1 MRQKRI
7 GFRFLKRRMLEF
19 AFGSGGALM
28 CGKELKKLA
37 KRRSIITQSRIAAAV
52 FLCSVNVAQF
62 ALAQPI
68 AQVRPDAG
76 QLLEQQ
82 RDRVPPPARPD
93 REVMPH
99 EEQPRPAM
107 RGSASL
113 KVTVKQF
120 HITGNRIYSEAAL
133 LPALKDSLGKELDF
147 EGLTEAANSLRAY
160 YRANGYFL
168 AQAYLPTQEIK
179 DGVVEIAILEGR
191 LGTIELKPDPAA
203 RLRPD
208 FARGI
213 LDQHLKEG
221 DPITETGLERPLLL
235 LSDLPNVVV
244 SSEIGPSTKAIGAA
258 DLRVNVK
265 ESGGLISGYADLD
278 NAGNRFTG
286 EWRTGVNVN
295 VNNLSGYG
303 DQLSL
308 RATLTNERMSFVRAA
323 VSAPVGYRGT
333 RVGISFA
340 NFAYSLQKDFA
351 AIGAHGEGSVT
362 SIYGLHPF
370 IRTRNANLIGQ
381 LSYENKMLKDR
392 IDTTNT
398 IEDRKIDTVKVGLVG
413 DLRDRLFGGA
423 LNSFSATYTE
433 GTLDLNPVA
442 LAAADIGVTGLKT
455 QGKFAKG
462 NFDLRR
468 LQLLT
473 ENINLLLALSGQL
486 ASRNLASAE
495 KMSLGGASGVRAY
508 PTGQGIGDQGFL
520 FTTELRY
527 NVPKF
532 QIWSGDVTV
541 MGFYDAGRVRV
552 SHSPLASSTSPNY
565 VGISALGVGVSIG
578 KDNDFLLRTTI
589 GWRGEND
596 TPDADVVRR
605 EPRVWV
611 QAIKWF

>member
-1 MRQKRI
+1 M
-7 GFRFLKRRMLEF
+7 LKF

-28 CGKELKKLA
+28 CGR
-37 KRRSIITQSRIAAAV
+37 KRDNTAGRPGLGSLDHRGA
-52 FLCSVNVAQF
+52 FLIL
-62 ALAQPI
+62 ALAASQAAF
-68 AQVRPDAG
+68 AQLAPLAQIRPDAG

-82 RDRVPPPARPD
+82 RDRVPPPARTD
-93 REVMPH
+93 QEVLPR

-113 KVTVKQF
+113 KVQVKRF
-120 HITGNRIYSEAAL
+120 VISGNRIYSEAEL
-133 LPALKDSLGKELDF
+133 LPTLRESLGKELDF
-147 EGLTEAANSLRAY
+147 EGLNEAANSVRAF

-168 AQAYLPTQEIK
+168 AQAYLPAQQIK
-179 DGVVEIAILEGR
+179 DGVVEIAVLEGR
-191 LGTIELKPDPAA
+191 MGTIELKPDPKA

-208 FARGI
+208 FAQGV

-221 DPITETGLERPLLL
+221 DAITEVGLERPLLL

-265 ESGGLISGYADLD
+265 DSGGIISGYADFD

-286 EWRTGVNVN
+286 ENRLGVNLN
-295 VNNLSGYG
+295 ANNLSGYG
-303 DQLSL
+303 DQLSV
-308 RATLTNERMSFVRAA
+308 RATTTNERMTFVRAA
-323 VSAPVGYRGT
+323 VSAPVGYSGT
-333 RVGISFA
+333 RLGISYASFS
-340 NFAYSLQKDFA
+340 YSLERDFA
-351 AIGAHGEGSVT
+351 AIEAHGTGTVT
-362 SIYGLHPF
+362 SLYGLYPF

-381 LSYENKMLKDR
+381 ISYENKMLKDR

-398 IEDRKIDTVKVGLVG
+398 IEDRKINTTKLGLVG

-423 LNSFSATYTE
+423 LNSFSVTYTE
-433 GTLDLNPVA
+433 GTLKLNPVA
-442 LAAADIGVTGLKT
+442 VATADLGVTGLRT
-455 QGKFAKG
+455 QGKFSKI

-473 ENINLLLALSGQL
+473 ENMNLLVALSGQY
-486 ASRNLASAE
+486 ANKNLTSAE
-495 KMSLGGASGVRAY
+495 KMSLGGANGVRAY
-508 PTGQGIGDQGFL
+508 PTGQGIGDEGFI

-532 QIWSGDVTV
+532 QIFSGDLTFI
-541 MGFYDAGRVRV
+541 GFYDAGRVQIN
-552 SHSPLASSTSPNY
+552 STPLPTSTSANF
-565 VGISALGVGVSIG
+565 VGISAFGVGFSIG
-578 KDNDFLLRTTI
+578 KDNDFLVKTTLA
-589 GWRGEND
+589 WRGEND

-605 EPRVWV
+605 EPRVWF

>member
-1 MRQKRI
+1 
-7 GFRFLKRRMLEF
+7 MLEF
-19 AFGSGGALM
+19 AFGPGGALM
-28 CGKELKKLA
+28 CGKKQEQQSA
-37 KRRSIITQSRIAAAV
+37 KRRNLRTSSLTLAALAWSIAGPYAAFAQSV
-52 FLCSVNVAQF
+52 PQVAQ
-62 ALAQPI
+62 L
-68 AQVRPDAG
+68 RPDAG
-76 QLLEQQ
+76 QILEQQ

-93 REVMPH
+93 REVMPR

-120 HITGNRIYSEAAL
+120 HITGNRIYSETDL
-133 LPALKDSLGKELDF
+133 QPALKDSIGKELDF
-147 EGLTEAANSLRAY
+147 EGLTEAANSVRAF

-168 AQAYLPTQEIK
+168 AQAYLPAQQIK

-191 LGTIELKPDPAA
+191 LGTVELKPDPAS
-203 RLRPD
+203 RLRPE

-244 SSEIGPSTKAIGAA
+244 SSEIGPSTRAIGAA

-265 ESGGLISGYADLD
+265 ESGGIISGYADLD

-295 VNNLSGYG
+295 ANNLSGYG
-303 DQLSL
+303 DQLSM

-323 VSAPVGYRGT
+323 ISAPVAYSGT
-333 RVGISFA
+333 RAGISVAQFS
-340 NFAYSLQKDFA
+340 YSLQKDFS
-351 AIGAHGEGSVT
+351 AIGAHGEGTVT
-362 SIYGLHPF
+362 SLYALHPF

-381 LSYENKMLKDR
+381 ISYENKMLKDR
-392 IDTTNT
+392 IDTTNS
-398 IEDRKIDTVKVGLVG
+398 IEDRKINTVKLGLVG
-413 DLRDRLFGGA
+413 DLRDRIFGGA
-423 LNSFSATYTE
+423 LNSFSVTYTD
-433 GTLDLNPVA
+433 GTLGLNPIAVA
-442 LAAADIGVTGLKT
+442 IADQGVTGLKT
-455 QGKFAKG
+455 QGKFSKA
-462 NFDLRR
+462 NFDVRR
-468 LQLLT
+468 LQLIT
-473 ENINLLLALSGQL
+473 EDLNLLVALSGQF
-486 ASRNLASAE
+486 ADKNLASAE

-520 FTTELRY
+520 FSTELRY

-532 QIWSGDVTV
+532 QLWSGDVTV
-541 MGFYDAGRVRV
+541 MGFYDAGRVKV
-552 SHSPLASSTSPNY
+552 NTSPLATATTPNFI
-565 VGISALGVGVSIG
+565 GLSALGVGMSVG
-578 KDNDFLLRTTI
+578 KDNDFLLKTTLA
-589 GWRGEND
+589 WRGEND
-596 TPDADVVRR
+596 TPDADTVRR

>member
-1 MRQKRI
+1 
-7 GFRFLKRRMLEF
+7 
-19 AFGSGGALM
+19 M
-28 CGKELKKLA
+28 CGKELKKSATRCNRFALNA
-37 KRRSIITQSRIAAAV
+37 IAIAVLSSFGAAH
-52 FLCSVNVAQF
+52 FAFAQPVAQ
-62 ALAQPI
+62 L
-68 AQVRPDAG
+68 RPDAG

-120 HITGNRIYSEAAL
+120 HITGNRIYAEDQL
-133 LPALKDSLGKELDF
+133 LPILKDSVGKELDF
-147 EGLTEAANSLRAY
+147 EGLIEAANSVRAY

-168 AQAYLPTQEIK
+168 AQAYLPAQQIK

-191 LGTIELKPDPAA
+191 LGTVELKPDPAS

-258 DLRVNVK
+258 DLRVNIK
-265 ESGGLISGYADLD
+265 ESGNIISGYADLD

-295 VNNLSGYG
+295 ANNLTGFG
-303 DQLSL
+303 DQLSV
-308 RATLTNERMSFVRAA
+308 RGTITNERMSFVRAA
-323 VSAPVGYRGT
+323 ISAPAAYSGT

-340 NFAYSLQKDFA
+340 QFSYSLQKDFA
-351 AIGAHGEGSVT
+351 AIGAHGEGTVT

-381 LSYENKMLKDR
+381 FSYENKMLKDR
-392 IDTTNT
+392 IETTNS
-398 IEDRKIDTVKVGLVG
+398 IEDRKIDSFKLGLVG
-413 DLRDRLFGGA
+413 DMRDRLFGGA
-423 LNSFSATYTE
+423 LNSFSVTYTE
-433 GTLDLNPVA
+433 GVLELNPVA
-442 LAAADIGVTGLKT
+442 VATADLGVTGLRT
-455 QGKFAKG
+455 QGKFTKG
-462 NFDLRR
+462 NFDFRR
-468 LQLLT
+468 LQLIT
-473 ENINLLLALSGQL
+473 ENLNLLVALSGQL
-486 ASRNLASAE
+486 ANKNLASAE

-520 FTTELRY
+520 FSTELRY

-532 QIWSGDVTV
+532 QIFSGDVTFV
-541 MGFYDAGRVRV
+541 GFYDAGRVRV
-552 SHSPLASSTSPNY
+552 NHSPLATSTSANF
-565 VGISALGVGVSIG
+565 VGLSALGVGLSIG
-578 KDNDFLLRTTI
+578 KDNDFLVKTTVA
-589 GWRGEND
+589 WRGEND

>member
-1 MRQKRI
+1 MCGNTQELHSATRR
-7 GFRFLKRRMLEF
+7 KRRTHRHL
-19 AFGSGGALM
+19 LLDVLV
-28 CGKELKKLA
+28 C
-37 KRRSIITQSRIAAAV
+37 SIAGTSA
-52 FLCSVNVAQF
+52 
-62 ALAQPI
+62 ALAQPLPQL

-76 QLLEQQ
+76 QILEQQ
-82 RDRVPPPARPD
+82 RDRVPPPARPESD
-93 REVMPH
+93 VLPR

-120 HITGNRIYSEAAL
+120 HITGNRIYSEAEL
-133 LPALKDSLGKELDF
+133 QPALKDSLGKELDF
-147 EGLTEAANSLRAY
+147 EGLTEAANSVRAY

-168 AQAYLPTQEIK
+168 AQAYLPAQQIR

-191 LGTIELKPDPAA
+191 LGNIELKPDPAS
-203 RLRPD
+203 RLRPE
-208 FARGI
+208 FAKGV
-213 LDQHLKEG
+213 LDQHLREG

-244 SSEIGPSTKAIGAA
+244 SSEIGPSTRAIGAA

-265 ESGGLISGYADLD
+265 ESGGIISGFADLD

-295 VNNLSGYG
+295 ANNLSGYG

-323 VSAPVGYRGT
+323 ISAPVAYSGT
-333 RVGISFA
+333 RAGISIAQFD
-340 NFAYSLQKDFA
+340 YSLQKDFA
-351 AIGAHGEGSVT
+351 AIGAHGEGTVT
-362 SIYGLHPF
+362 SLYALHPF

-381 LSYENKMLKDR
+381 ISYENKILKDR
-392 IDTTNT
+392 IDTTNS
-398 IEDRKIDTVKVGLVG
+398 IEDRKINTVKLGLVG

-423 LNSFSATYTE
+423 LNSFSVTYTD
-433 GTLDLNPVA
+433 GTLDLNPPALVIA
-442 LAAADIGVTGLKT
+442 DLAATGLKT
-455 QGKFAKG
+455 RGKFSKA
-462 NFDLRR
+462 NFDIRR

-473 ENINLLLALSGQL
+473 ENVNLLVALSGQF
-486 ASRNLASAE
+486 ADKNLASAE

-532 QIWSGDVTV
+532 QLWTGDVTFT
-541 MGFYDAGRVRV
+541 GFYDAGRVKV
-552 SHSPLASSTSPNY
+552 NMTPLASSTTPNF
-565 VGISALGVGVSIG
+565 VGLSALGVGMSVG
-578 KDNDFLLRTTI
+578 KDNDFLLKTTLA
-589 GWRGEND
+589 WRGEND
-596 TPDADVVRR
+596 TPDADTVRR

>member
-1 MRQKRI
+1 
-7 GFRFLKRRMLEF
+7 MLEF

-28 CGKELKKLA
+28 CGKKQEQQSA
-37 KRRSIITQSRIAAAV
+37 KRRKLRTSSLTLAALAWSIAGPHAAFGQSAPQ
-52 FLCSVNVAQF
+52 VAQ
-62 ALAQPI
+62 L
-68 AQVRPDAG
+68 RPDAG
-76 QLLEQQ
+76 QILEQQ

-93 REVMPH
+93 REVMPR

-120 HITGNRIYSEAAL
+120 HISGNRIYSEAEL
-133 LPALKDSLGKELDF
+133 QPALKDSIGKELDF
-147 EGLTEAANSLRAY
+147 EGLTEAANSVRAF

-168 AQAYLPTQEIK
+168 AQAYLPAQQIK

-191 LGTIELKPDPAA
+191 LGTVELKPDPAS

-244 SSEIGPSTKAIGAA
+244 SSEIGPSTRAIGAA

-265 ESGGLISGYADLD
+265 ESGGIISGYADLD

-286 EWRTGVNVN
+286 EWRTGVNLN
-295 VNNLSGYG
+295 ANNLSGYG
-303 DQLSL
+303 DQLSM

-323 VSAPVGYRGT
+323 ISAPVAYSGT
-333 RVGISFA
+333 RAGISVAQFS
-340 NFAYSLQKDFA
+340 YSLQKDFS
-351 AIGAHGEGSVT
+351 AIGAHGEGTVT
-362 SIYGLHPF
+362 SFYALHPF

-381 LSYENKMLKDR
+381 ISYENKMLKDR
-392 IDTTNT
+392 IDTTNS
-398 IEDRKIDTVKVGLVG
+398 IEDRKINTVKLGLVG
-413 DLRDRLFGGA
+413 DLRDRIFGGA
-423 LNSFSATYTE
+423 LNSFSVSYTD
-433 GTLDLNPVA
+433 GTLGLNPIAVA
-442 LAAADIGVTGLKT
+442 IADQGVTGLKT
-455 QGKFAKG
+455 QGKFSKA
-462 NFDLRR
+462 NFDMRR
-468 LQLLT
+468 LQLIS
-473 ENINLLLALSGQL
+473 ENINLLVALSGQF
-486 ASRNLASAE
+486 ADKNLASAE

-520 FTTELRY
+520 FSTELRY

-532 QIWSGDVTV
+532 QLWSGDVTV
-541 MGFYDAGRVRV
+541 MGFYDAGRVKV
-552 SHSPLASSTSPNY
+552 NTSPLVTSTAPNFI
-565 VGISALGVGVSIG
+565 GLSALGVGMSVG
-578 KDNDFLLRTTI
+578 KDNDFLLKTTLA
-589 GWRGEND
+589 WRGEND
-596 TPDADVVRR
+596 TPDADTVRR

>member
-1 MRQKRI
+1 
-7 GFRFLKRRMLEF
+7 MLEF

-28 CGKELKKLA
+28 CGRELEKSA
-37 KRRSIITQSRIAAAV
+37 KRRNCFARNRIAIAV
-52 FLCSVNVAQF
+52 LSSVTATQF
-62 ALAQPI
+62 ALAQPV
-68 AQVRPDAG
+68 AQLRPDAG

-120 HITGNRIYSEAAL
+120 HITGNRIYAEDQL
-133 LPALKDSLGKELDF
+133 LPILKDSVGKELDF
-147 EGLTEAANSLRAY
+147 EGLIEAANSVRAY

-168 AQAYLPTQEIK
+168 AQAYLPAQQIK

-191 LGTIELKPDPAA
+191 LGTVELKPDPAS

-258 DLRVNVK
+258 DLRVNIK
-265 ESGGLISGYADLD
+265 ESGNIISGYADLD

-286 EWRTGVNVN
+286 EWRTGINVN
-295 VNNLSGYG
+295 ANNLTGFG
-303 DQLSL
+303 DQLSV
-308 RATLTNERMSFVRAA
+308 RGTITNERMSFVRAA
-323 VSAPVGYRGT
+323 ISAPAAYSGT

-340 NFAYSLQKDFA
+340 SFSYSLQKDFA
-351 AIGAHGEGSVT
+351 AIGAHGEGTVT

-381 LSYENKMLKDR
+381 FSYENKMLKDR
-392 IDTTNT
+392 IETTNS
-398 IEDRKIDTVKVGLVG
+398 IEDRKIDSFKLGLVG
-413 DLRDRLFGGA
+413 DMRDRLFGGA
-423 LNSFSATYTE
+423 LNSFSVTYTE
-433 GTLDLNPVA
+433 GVLELNPVA
-442 LAAADIGVTGLKT
+442 VATADVGVTGLRT
-455 QGKFAKG
+455 QGKFSKG
-462 NFDLRR
+462 NFDFRR
-468 LQLLT
+468 LQLIT
-473 ENINLLLALSGQL
+473 EDLNLLVALSGQL
-486 ASRNLASAE
+486 ANKNLASAE

-520 FTTELRY
+520 FSTELRY

-532 QIWSGDVTV
+532 QIFSGDVTF

-552 SHSPLASSTSPNY
+552 NHSPLATSTSANF
-565 VGISALGVGVSIG
+565 VGLSSVGVGLSIG
-578 KDNDFLLRTTI
+578 KDN
-589 GWRGEND
+589 
-596 TPDADVVRR
+596 
-605 EPRVWV
+605 
-611 QAIKWF
+611 

>member
-1 MRQKRI
+1 
-7 GFRFLKRRMLEF
+7 ML
-19 AFGSGGALM
+19 
-28 CGKELKKLA
+28 
-37 KRRSIITQSRIAAAV
+37 V
-52 FLCSVNVAQF
+52 
-62 ALAQPI
+62 ALACSLAGTHAAFAQPVPQI
-68 AQVRPDAG
+68 AQLRPDAG
-76 QLLEQQ
+76 QILEQQ

-93 REVMPH
+93 AEVMPR

-113 KVTVKQF
+113 KVTVTQF
-120 HITGNRIYSEAAL
+120 RISGNRIYSDPEL
-133 LPALKDSLGKELDF
+133 QPALKESLGKELDF
-147 EGLTEAANSLRAY
+147 EGLTEAANSVRAF

-168 AQAYLPTQEIK
+168 AQAYLPAQQIK

-191 LGTIELKPDPAA
+191 LGTIELKPDPAS

-265 ESGGLISGYADLD
+265 ESGGIISGYADLD

-295 VNNLSGYG
+295 ANNLSGYG

-323 VSAPVGYRGT
+323 ISAPVAYSGT
-333 RVGISFA
+333 RAGISIAQFD
-340 NFAYSLQKDFA
+340 YSLQKDFA
-351 AIGAHGEGSVT
+351 ALGAHGSGTVT
-362 SIYGLHPF
+362 SLYALHPF

-381 LSYENKMLKDR
+381 ISYENKLLKDR
-392 IDTTNT
+392 IDTTNN
-398 IEDRKIDTVKVGLVG
+398 IEDRKINTVKLGLVG

-423 LNSFSATYTE
+423 LNSFSVSYTE
-433 GTLDLNPVA
+433 GALELNPPS
-442 LAAADIGVTGLKT
+442 LAAADQGVTGLKT
-455 QGKFAKG
+455 QGKFAKA
-462 NFDLRR
+462 NFDVRR
-468 LQLLT
+468 LQLIT
-473 ENINLLLALSGQL
+473 EDINLLVALSGQF
-486 ASRNLASAE
+486 ADKNLASAE

-520 FTTELRY
+520 FSTELRY

-532 QIWSGDVTV
+532 QLWSGDVTFV
-541 MGFYDAGRVRV
+541 GFYDAGRVKV
-552 SHSPLASSTSPNY
+552 STSPLATATTPNFI
-565 VGISALGVGVSIG
+565 GISALGVGISVG
-578 KDNDFLLRTTI
+578 KDNDFLLKTTLA
-589 GWRGEND
+589 WRGEND
-596 TPDADVVRR
+596 VPDADTVRR